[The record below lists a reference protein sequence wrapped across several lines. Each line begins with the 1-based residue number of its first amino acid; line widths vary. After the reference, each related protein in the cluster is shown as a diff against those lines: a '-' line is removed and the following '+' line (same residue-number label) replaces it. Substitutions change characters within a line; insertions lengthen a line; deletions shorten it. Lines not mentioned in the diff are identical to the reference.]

1 MKKIL
6 ISSVVV
12 LLIFVIY
19 LMTIDKKVYYLT
31 LGDELSVSTDEVVS
45 FSDKVVR
52 YLNNNEKLEIFVN
65 DFSKEN
71 YYIKDVINDIKEN
84 KKVTHENK
92 SISIKNALIKADL
105 LTISIGMNDIT
116 SKINIKNINLSSNY
130 SFLYNDIDEIV
141 VDLDEMLKLIRSYCK
156 EDIIL
161 LGLYYPFNIQNQ
173 ELVNIFLYGNNKFKD
188 VADKYNV
195 RYIDIYNIFLE
206 DDKYLSKNNTLY
218 PSQTGYNTIAEQIVV
233 TINNTVLKK

>member
-12 LLIFVIY
+12 LLIFIIY
-19 LMTIDKKVYYLT
+19 LTTIDKKVYYLT

-45 FSDKVVR
+45 YSDKVVR
-52 YLNNNEKLEIFVN
+52 YLNDNEKLEIFVN
-65 DFSKEN
+65 DFSKDN
-71 YYIKDVINDIKEN
+71 YYIKNVIGDINEN
-84 KKVTHENK
+84 KKINHENK
-92 SISIKNALIKADL
+92 KISIKNALIKSDL
-105 LTISIGMNDIT
+105 LTISIGMNDIM
-116 SKINIKNINLSSNY
+116 SKINIKNVNLSSNY
-130 SFLYNDIDEIV
+130 SFLYNDIDKIV
-141 VDLDEMLKLIRSYCK
+141 VDLDEMLKLVRSYCK

-173 ELVNIFLYGNNKFKD
+173 ELVNIFLYGNNKFKE
-188 VADKYNV
+188 VADRYNV

-218 PSQTGYNTIAEQIVV
+218 PSQTGLNTIAEQIVV

>member
-6 ISSVVV
+6 ITSVVV

-19 LMTIDKKVYYLT
+19 LTTIDKKVYYLT
-31 LGDELSVSTDEVVS
+31 LGDELSVSTDEIVS
-45 FSDKVVR
+45 FSDNVVR
-52 YLNNNEKLEIFVN
+52 YLSDNKKLEIFVN
-65 DFSKEN
+65 DFSKDN
-71 YYIKDVINDIKEN
+71 YYINNIINDIKEN
-84 KKVTHENK
+84 KKINHENK
-92 SISIKNALIKADL
+92 NISVKNALIKADL
-105 LTISIGMNDIT
+105 LTISVGMNDIT
-116 SKINIKNINLSSNY
+116 SKINIKNVNLSNDY

-141 VDLDEMLKLIRSYCK
+141 FDLDEMLKIVRQYCK

-173 ELVNIFLYGNNKFKD
+173 ELVNIFLYGNNKFKET
-188 VADKYNV
+188 ADKYNV

-206 DDKYLSKNNTLY
+206 DDKYLSRKNTLY
-218 PSQTGYNTIAEQIVV
+218 PSQAGFNTISEQIVV

>member
-1 MKKIL
+1 MKKIF
-6 ISSVVV
+6 ITGIVI

-19 LMTIDKKVYYLT
+19 LTTIDNKVYYLT

-52 YLNNNEKLEIFVN
+52 YLNDKEKLEIFVN
-65 DFSKEN
+65 DFSKDN
-71 YYIKDVINDIKEN
+71 YYINDVINDIKEN
-84 KKVTHENK
+84 KKVNHENK
-92 SISIKNALIKADL
+92 NISIKNALIKADL
-105 LTISIGMNDIT
+105 LTLSIGMNDIT
-116 SKINIKNINLSSNY
+116 SKINIKSVNLSNNY
-130 SFLYNDIDEIV
+130 SFLYNDIDKIIV
-141 VDLDEMLKLIRSYCK
+141 NLDEMLKLVRQYCK

-173 ELVNIFLYGNNKFKD
+173 ELVNIFLYGNNKFKE
-188 VADKYNV
+188 VATKYNV
-195 RYIDIYNIFLE
+195 NYIDIYNIFLE

-218 PSQTGYNTIAEQIVV
+218 PSQAGYNTIAEQIVV

>member
-1 MKKIL
+1 MRKIF
-6 ISSVVV
+6 ISSVVI
-12 LLIFVIY
+12 LLIFIIY
-19 LMTIDKKVYYLT
+19 LTTIDKKVYYLT
-31 LGDELSVSTDEVVS
+31 LGDELSVSTDEIVS

-52 YLNNNEKLEIFVN
+52 YLSDNEKLEIFVN
-65 DFSKEN
+65 DFSKDN
-71 YYIKDVINDIKEN
+71 YNINDVIDDIKEN
-84 KKVTHENK
+84 KKVNYENK

-116 SKINIKNINLSSNY
+116 SKINIKNINLSNNY
-130 SFLYNDIDEIV
+130 SFLYNEIDEV
-141 VDLDEMLKLIRSYCK
+141 VIELDEMLKLIRIYCK
-156 EDIIL
+156 EDIVL

-173 ELVNIFLYGNNKFKD
+173 ELVNIFLYGNNKFKE

-206 DDKYLSKNNTLY
+206 NDKYLSENNTLY